1 VGSLTPML
9 GDNKNI
15 GSLTPMLG
23 DKKVHAFYSLW
34 SVFSKVSG
42 SSIASQLL
50 CAWFCRLSLF
60 LSSLFDDNISAQYG
74 IRSGFLELSQ
84 V

>member
-23 DKKVHAFYSLW
+23 DKKVAHFLGIKRKSDA
-34 SVFSKVSG
+34 G
-42 SSIASQLL
+42 SMGPPP
-50 CAWFCRLSLF
+50 
-60 LSSLFDDNISAQYG
+60 NKKPKG
-74 IRSGFLELSQ
+74 EH
-84 V
+84 